1 MTITLLVIIVLLNLA
16 VLAVVFIFRGGKEK
30 DSGVREELS
39 AGRQE
44 SASNSRALREEIS
57 SSLTGLARLNEEK
70 LENMRR
76 SMEERIKSLQD
87 DNSQKLEKMRQT
99 VDEKLHETLEKRLG
113 ESFKQVSDRLEQ
125 VHRGLGEMQ
134 SLAVGVGD
142 LKKVLSNVKSRGT
155 LGEVQLGNIL
165 EQVFAPTQYV
175 KDFAPRQESRDH
187 VEYAIKYPGRD
198 GEPVYLPIDSKF
210 PVEDYQRLM
219 EAQDRGDAVMVEE
232 AAKALEKRIK
242 GEAKDIKDKYL
253 NPPVTT
259 DFGILFLPFEGLYAE
274 VLRRPGLYET
284 LHTEFKVAVCGPT
297 TILAFLNS
305 LQMGFRTITIQK
317 RSQEVWQL
325 LSVIKNEFSKFG
337 DLLDKT
343 QKKLQEAGETI
354 EQVAKST
361 RRWTKNFLT
370 WKPSRAKLRLIPARC
385 CSSFPAAFVWQF

>member
-1 MTITLLVIIVLLNLA
+1 MTITLLVILLLLNLA
-16 VLAVVFIFRGGKEK
+16 VLAVVLVFRGGKEK
-30 DSGVREELS
+30 DSGVREELA

-232 AAKALEKRIK
+232 AAKALERRIK
-242 GEAKDIKDKYL
+242 AEAKDIKEKYL

-361 RRWTKNFLT
+361 K
-370 WKPSRAKLRLIPARC
+370 KMDKKLSDVEALPGET
-385 CSSFPAAFVWQF
+385 PVDPGTLLQ

>member
-1 MTITLLVIIVLLNLA
+1 MTITLLVILLLLNLA
-16 VLAVVFIFRGGKEK
+16 VLAVVLVFRGGKEK
-30 DSGVREELS
+30 DSGVREELA

-232 AAKALEKRIK
+232 AAKALERRIK
-242 GEAKDIKDKYL
+242 AEAKDIKEKYL

-297 TILAFLNS
+297 TILGYPSGCYAS
-305 LQMGFRTITIQK
+305 PH
-317 RSQEVWQL
+317 
-325 LSVIKNEFSKFG
+325 
-337 DLLDKT
+337 
-343 QKKLQEAGETI
+343 
-354 EQVAKST
+354 QVA
-361 RRWTKNFLT
+361 LQ
-370 WKPSRAKLRLIPARC
+370 
-385 CSSFPAAFVWQF
+385 VGV

>member
-361 RRWTKNFLT
+361 K
-370 WKPSRAKLRLIPARC
+370 KMDKKLSDVEALPGET
-385 CSSFPAAFVWQF
+385 PVEPGTLLQ

>member
-232 AAKALEKRIK
+232 AAKALERRIK
-242 GEAKDIKDKYL
+242 AEAKDIKEKYL

-361 RRWTKNFLT
+361 K
-370 WKPSRAKLRLIPARC
+370 KMDKKLSDVEALPGET
-385 CSSFPAAFVWQF
+385 PVDPGTLLQ

>member
-1 MTITLLVIIVLLNLA
+1 MTITLLVILLLLNLA
-16 VLAVVFIFRGGKEK
+16 VLAVVLVFRGGKEK
-30 DSGVREELS
+30 DSGVREELA

-361 RRWTKNFLT
+361 K
-370 WKPSRAKLRLIPARC
+370 KMDKKLSDVEALPGET
-385 CSSFPAAFVWQF
+385 PVDPGTLLQ

>member
-1 MTITLLVIIVLLNLA
+1 
-16 VLAVVFIFRGGKEK
+16 
-30 DSGVREELS
+30 
-39 AGRQE
+39 
-44 SASNSRALREEIS
+44 
-57 SSLTGLARLNEEK
+57 
-70 LENMRR
+70 
-76 SMEERIKSLQD
+76 
-87 DNSQKLEKMRQT
+87 
-99 VDEKLHETLEKRLG
+99 
-113 ESFKQVSDRLEQ
+113 
-125 VHRGLGEMQ
+125 
-134 SLAVGVGD
+134 
-142 LKKVLSNVKSRGT
+142 
-155 LGEVQLGNIL
+155 
-165 EQVFAPTQYV
+165 
-175 KDFAPRQESRDH
+175 
-187 VEYAIKYPGRD
+187 
-198 GEPVYLPIDSKF
+198 
-210 PVEDYQRLM
+210 
-219 EAQDRGDAVMVEE
+219 MVEV

-242 GEAKDIKDKYL
+242 EEAKDIRDKYL

-361 RRWTKNFLT
+361 K
-370 WKPSRAKLRLIPARC
+370 KMDKKLSDVEALPGE
-385 CSSFPAAFVWQF
+385 AAPVDPGTLLQ

>member
-1 MTITLLVIIVLLNLA
+1 MTITLLVVLLLLNLA
-16 VLAVVFIFRGGKEK
+16 VLAVVLVFRGGKEK
-30 DSGVREELS
+30 DSGVREELA

-134 SLAVGVGD
+134 SLAIGVGD

-175 KDFAPRQESRDH
+175 KDFEPRKDSRDH

-210 PVEDYQRLM
+210 PIEDYQRLM

-242 GEAKDIKDKYL
+242 GEAKDIKEKYL
-253 NPPVTT
+253 NPPITT

-361 RRWTKNFLT
+361 K
-370 WKPSRAKLRLIPARC
+370 KMDKKLSDVESLPGEA
-385 CSSFPAAFVWQF
+385 PVDPGTLLQ

>member
-361 RRWTKNFLT
+361 K
-370 WKPSRAKLRLIPARC
+370 KMDKKLSDVEALPGET
-385 CSSFPAAFVWQF
+385 PVDPGTLLQ

>member
-1 MTITLLVIIVLLNLA
+1 MTITLLVILLLLNLA
-16 VLAVVFIFRGGKEK
+16 VLAVVLVFRGGKEK
-30 DSGVREELS
+30 DSGVREELA

-361 RRWTKNFLT
+361 K
-370 WKPSRAKLRLIPARC
+370 KMDKKLSDVEALPGET
-385 CSSFPAAFVWQF
+385 PVEPGTLLQ

>member
-1 MTITLLVIIVLLNLA
+1 MTITLLVILLLLNLA
-16 VLAVVFIFRGGKEK
+16 VLAVVLVFRGGKEK
-30 DSGVREELS
+30 DSGVREELA

-232 AAKALEKRIK
+232 AAKALEKRIM

-361 RRWTKNFLT
+361 K
-370 WKPSRAKLRLIPARC
+370 KMDKKLSDVEALPGET
-385 CSSFPAAFVWQF
+385 PVEPGTLLQ